1 MISLISVIVL
11 LGVLIFI
18 HELGHFLAARVCGV
32 GVVKF
37 SLGFGP
43 KIIGK
48 KIGET
53 EYALSWIPLGGF
65 VKLLGEAGDEMLP
78 PEDEKRSFLK
88 QATWKKMLIVFA
100 GPLFNFLL
108 ALVIFVIIFMY
119 GVPSMTTEIGEIQK
133 DSAAYEAGLAS
144 GDKII
149 SLDGKPIQRWE
160 ELRPAIAEGKGRETE
175 IVVERKTEKKRFL
188 IKPKAAKSKNMFGE
202 EVATYLIG
210 VSPSGKTIIE
220 KKNPGDAIVAACA
233 KTWEISKLTV
243 LAVVKMVE
251 GTISPRTLG
260 GPIFIAQVAGAQVK
274 EGIIP
279 FILFMALLS
288 INLGVI
294 NLFPIP
300 VLDGGH
306 IMFYAIEMVIRREI
320 SMRFKEIAQQ
330 AGFVILILLMF
341 FVIMIDIERMNL
353 PLINEIFKYFK

>member
-1 MISLISVIVL
+1 
-11 LGVLIFI
+11 
-18 HELGHFLAARVCGV
+18 
-32 GVVKF
+32 
-37 SLGFGP
+37 
-43 KIIGK
+43 
-48 KIGET
+48 
-53 EYALSWIPLGGF
+53 
-65 VKLLGEAGDEMLP
+65 
-78 PEDEKRSFLK
+78 
-88 QATWKKMLIVFA
+88 IVFA

-108 ALVIFVIIFMY
+108 ALVIFIIIFMY

-133 DSAAYEAGLAS
+133 DSAAYEAGLAG

-149 SLDGKPIQRWE
+149 SFDGKPIQRWE

-188 IKPKAAKSKNMFGE
+188 IKPKAAKSQNVFGE

-220 KKNPGDAIVAACA
+220 KKNPGEAVIAACA

-279 FILFMALLS
+279 FVLFMALLS

-320 SMRFKEIAQQ
+320 SMRVKEIAQQ

-353 PLINEIFKYFK
+353 PIIKEILKYFK